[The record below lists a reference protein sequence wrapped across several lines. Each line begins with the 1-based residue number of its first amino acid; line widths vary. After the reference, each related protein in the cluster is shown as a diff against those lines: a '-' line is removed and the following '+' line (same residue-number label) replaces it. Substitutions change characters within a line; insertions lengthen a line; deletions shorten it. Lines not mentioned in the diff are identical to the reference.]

1 MPPTPKIIVPRNP
14 ERCLRCRKRYL
25 YWVRGS
31 ESVIRCFSP
40 CDNAGVVEEPRRQ
53 SQGVRGL
60 MAELTA
66 PRPAPPR
73 RIGLS
78 FTLDVDDEGRHVV
91 VINASGVGV
100 AERIDVSQIDA
111 TGGMIMING
120 SRKPLN
126 SESLSVLVSIRSLK
140 PEVQDERLVFSF
152 SPNTLLAL
160 RRLLRVRETERS
172 SEIRVKAGSPIIGIT
187 VDYKP
192 DVGVT
197 VAPNFADA
205 GGHKVEGSAVE
216 RREGYLKVGDTFYLL
231 DDAAEKAMSLSE
243 KPVDV
248 GDIPEFFLR
257 DLVLLRSEFSAVLTD
272 RASKINITEDYLPPT
287 VVIDYSE
294 PGWLDFNVV
303 YDPRTDAPGLPV
315 SDDGRY
321 VRTDDYTWAKR
332 VEVQRRGDEENL
344 KKLGAKKTPKG
355 YRLGLYAYKSLE
367 EFIEEIGG
375 LKKASEDYREFLD
388 KITDFR
394 GDDEYRLPAK
404 IEEHLESHE
413 RSLFPYQRSGIQ
425 WLNWLFEHNLHGL
438 LADDMGLG
446 KTLQSLV
453 SMRYMYEEV
462 GASEPSLVICPVA
475 VMRHWEKEIA
485 AVFPRTTVV
494 RVYHGQGRRL
504 EPLDGKR
511 IIYVSSYDTVVADI
525 EELGSIAWFFV
536 VLDEGTRIKNPG
548 TQRAGAVKTLNAAHK
563 LALSGTPIE
572 NRPAELWSL
581 FDFLMRDHLGTYHE
595 FLWRY
600 EKPIVE
606 GDAAQVEELKRRIR
620 PFILRRKKEQVA
632 KELPEKIQM
641 GYWVSLT
648 GEQKLLYQQI
658 QDSEVAPM
666 EGRIRSGQRVGYI
679 DSVLPVIMKL
689 RQLCDHPAM
698 IDDVW
703 EPVLGR
709 SEKFDLVCEKIGE
722 IWEGGESCVVFTN
735 FIGTLNLLEEYLKGA
750 GLRYIRIDGQTRDR
764 QGLIDAF
771 NGGGYAAALCSV
783 LASGHGI
790 NLTAANHVIHVDN
803 WFSPAIEDQA
813 TDRVHRIGQ
822 TRTVYIHKILVENT
836 LEEKIDALIKRK
848 RRVIDG
854 VIDAGLEGEKFWSK
868 SELLEILRPL

>member
-1 MPPTPKIIVPRNP
+1 
-14 ERCLRCRKRYL
+14 
-25 YWVRGS
+25 
-31 ESVIRCFSP
+31 
-40 CDNAGVVEEPRRQ
+40 
-53 SQGVRGL
+53 

-66 PRPAPPR
+66 PRPASPR
-73 RIGLS
+73 RVDLV
-78 FTLDVDDEGRHVV
+78 FTLDTNDEGRHIVN
-91 VINASGVGV
+91 ISASGTRG
-100 AERIDVSQIDA
+100 AERVDVSQIDA
-111 TGGMIMING
+111 TEGAINLNG
-120 SRKPLN
+120 SMKPLN
-126 SESLSVLVSIRSLK
+126 PESLSVLASILSLK
-140 PEVQDERLVFSF
+140 PEVQKGRLIFPF

-160 RRLLRVRETERS
+160 RRLLRVRETEKSKRIRARS
-172 SEIRVKAGSPIIGIT
+172 GSPITSIA
-187 VDYKP
+187 VDYEPK
-192 DVGVT
+192 VGVT
-197 VAPNFADA
+197 VTPKFEDAD
-205 GGHKVEGSAVE
+205 GHRVEDSTVE
-216 RREGYLKVGDTFYLL
+216 RGECYLKVGDTFYLL
-231 DDAAEKAMSLSE
+231 DEATDKAMSLSE
-243 KPVDV
+243 KPVDLR
-248 GDIPEFFLR
+248 DIPEFFLR

-272 RASKINITEDYLPPT
+272 RAGKINIAEDYLPPT

-303 YDPRTDAPGLPV
+303 YDPRTDSPGLPV
-315 SDDGRY
+315 SGDGQY
-321 VRTDDYTWAKR
+321 VMTGDYTWAKR
-332 VEVQRRGDEENL
+332 VDVQRRGDEERL
-344 KKLGAKKTPKG
+344 KRLGAKKTPKG
-355 YRLGLYAYKSLE
+355 YRLGLHAYKSLE
-367 EFIEEIGG
+367 EFIEDIGG
-375 LKKASEDYREFLD
+375 LKRASEDYSEFLD

-394 GDDEYRLPAK
+394 GDDKYRLPAK
-404 IEEHLESHE
+404 TEEHLESHG
-413 RSLFPYQRSGIQ
+413 RGLFPYQRSGIQ

-453 SMRYMYEEV
+453 SMRYMYEEAE
-462 GASEPSLVICPVA
+462 ASEPSLVICPVA

-485 AVFPRTTVV
+485 AVFPRTTVIS
-494 RVYHGQGRRL
+494 VYHGQGRRL
-504 EPLDGKR
+504 ELPNGKR
-511 IIYVSSYDTVVADI
+511 VIYISSYDTVVADI
-525 EELGSIAWFFV
+525 EELRSIAWFFV
-536 VLDEGTRIKNPG
+536 VLDEGTRIKNPE

-606 GDAAQVEELKRRIR
+606 GDTAQVEELKKRVR

-632 KELPEKIQM
+632 KELPPKIEM
-641 GYWVSLT
+641 GYWVNLT
-648 GEQKLLYQQI
+648 GEQKLLYQHI

-698 IDDVW
+698 INGVW

-709 SEKFDLVCEKIGE
+709 SEKFDLVCEKIDE

-735 FIGTLNLLEEYLKGA
+735 FIGTLNLLEKHLSGA

-822 TRTVYIHKILVENT
+822 TRTVHIHKILVENT

-868 SELLEILRPL
+868 TELLEILKPL

>member
-1 MPPTPKIIVPRNP
+1 M
-14 ERCLRCRKRYL
+14 
-25 YWVRGS
+25 
-31 ESVIRCFSP
+31 IRCFSP

-53 SQGVRGL
+53 SQSIRGL

-73 RIGLS
+73 GIDLS
-78 FTLDVDDEGRHVV
+78 FTLDVDDEDRHVIEV
-91 VINASGVGV
+91 NASGVSEHV
-100 AERIDVSQIDA
+100 DVSQIDT
-111 TGGMIMING
+111 TGGTITING
-120 SRKPLN
+120 LKKTLN
-126 SESLSVLVSIRSLK
+126 PESLSVLASIRSLR
-140 PEVQDERLVFSF
+140 PDVQGGHLVFSF
-152 SPNTLLAL
+152 SPNILLTL
-160 RRLLRVRETERS
+160 RRLLRVRETEKSRG
-172 SEIRVKAGSPIIGIT
+172 IRVRTGSPIMGIT

-192 DVGVT
+192 DLGVT
-197 VAPNFADA
+197 VAPQFADA
-205 GGHKVEGSAVE
+205 DGHKIESSAVE
-216 RREGYLKVGDTFYLL
+216 HLDGYLKVDDTFYLL
-231 DDAAEKAMSLSE
+231 NEAAEKAMSLAE
-243 KPVDV
+243 KPIDLR
-248 GDIPEFFLR
+248 DIPEFFLR

-287 VVIDYSE
+287 VVIDYTE
-294 PGWLDFNVV
+294 PGWLDFNVI
-303 YDPRTDAPGLPV
+303 YDPLTDAPGLSV
-315 SDDGRY
+315 SGDGQY
-321 VRTDDYTWAKR
+321 VKTDDYTWAKR
-332 VEVQRRGDEENL
+332 VEVQRRGDEESL

-355 YRLGLYAYKSLE
+355 YRLGLHAYKSLE

-375 LKKASEDYREFLD
+375 LKKASEDYHNFLD

-394 GDDEYRLPAK
+394 GDDTYHLPTK
-404 IEEHLESHE
+404 IEEHLESHG
-413 RSLFPYQRSGIQ
+413 RGLFPYQRSGIQ

-453 SMRYMYEEV
+453 SMRYIYEEA
-462 GASEPSLVICPVA
+462 GASEPSLIICPVA

-485 AVFPRTTVV
+485 AVFPCTTVV

-504 EPLDGKR
+504 EPPDGKR
-511 IIYVSSYDTVVADI
+511 VIYVSSYDTVVADI
-525 EELGSIAWFFV
+525 EEFRCIAWFFV

-606 GDAAQVEELKRRIR
+606 GDSTQVEELKRRVR

-632 KELPEKIQM
+632 KDLPEKIQM

-648 GEQKLLYQQI
+648 GEQKLLYQRI

-698 IDDVW
+698 IDGVW
-703 EPVLGR
+703 EPILGR

-735 FIGTLNLLEEYLKGA
+735 FIGTLNLLEEHLKGA
-750 GLRYIRIDGQTRDR
+750 GIRYIRIDGQTRDR

-771 NGGGYAAALCSV
+771 NCGGYAVALCSV

-848 RRVIDG
+848 RRIIDG

-868 SELLEILRPL
+868 SDLLEILTPL